1 MANKTRAYKNVTT
14 QCSRNFKTSI
24 VIVDILPYHLMEN
37 IAFAGMFEDQ
47 IRKRHFQ

>member
-14 QCSRNFKTSI
+14 PCSRNLKTSI
-24 VIVDILPYHLMEN
+24 VIVDTLPYHLLEN

-47 IRKRHFQ
+47 MCKRHFQ